1 MKRAV
6 SISIGSS
13 KRDKAVEIDLMGERV
28 RLERIGTDGDIEKAA
43 QLYREL
49 DGVVDAFGVG
59 GTDLGMRVGERFYK
73 LHSIQAMVRY
83 VRKTPLVDGNG
94 LKASLE
100 RRLTRVLR
108 DQLSDYVKEKTALV
122 TTAVDRWGMAEA
134 ALEAGY
140 SCVFGDLIYS
150 LGIPIPLRTAQQV
163 KIVVGMLMPIAT
175 RLPFEWV
182 YPVGESQGQR
192 KPKYTKYF
200 SEASVVMGDCH
211 YIYRYM
217 PDDMRGKVVITNT
230 TTPEDTETFR
240 RAGVRCLVT
249 TTPVLDG
256 RSFGTNMMEAAL
268 VAASGRT
275 EAVDYAHPGDYYQW
289 MASLVEKLH
298 MEPQL
303 HELNPQEQAR

>member
-13 KRDKAVEIDLMGERV
+13 KRDKTVEIDLMGERV

-43 QLYREL
+43 QLYKEL
-49 DGVVDAFGVG
+49 DGRVDAFGVG
-59 GTDLGMRVGERFYK
+59 GTDLGVRVGEHFYK
-73 LHSIQAMVRY
+73 LHSIQSMVRF

-100 RRLTRVLR
+100 RRVARVLR
-108 DQLSDYVKEKTALV
+108 EQLSGYVTEKTALV

-134 ALEAGY
+134 AVEAGY
-140 SCVFGDLIYS
+140 RCVFGDLIYS
-150 LGIPIPLRTAQQV
+150 LGIPIPLRSVGAV
-163 KIVVGMLMPIAT
+163 KLFAALLMPLAS
-175 RLPFEWV
+175 RLPFEWI

-192 KPKYTKYF
+192 KPKFTTYF
-200 SEASVVMGDCH
+200 SQASVVMGDCH

-217 PDDMRGKVVITNT
+217 PEDMRGKVVITNT
-230 TTPEDTETFR
+230 TTAEDTETFR
-240 RAGVRCLVT
+240 RAGVRWLVT
-249 TTPVLDG
+249 STPVLDG

-275 EAVDYAHPGDYYQW
+275 EAVDYSHPGDYFEW
-289 MASLVEKLH
+289 IAGLVEKLQ
-298 MEPQL
+298 MQPQL
-303 HELNPQEQAR
+303 HELNPQEKA